1 MRRKSEVVTKERGNF
16 LADAQ
21 AQFGLNY
28 TELVKMAMQ
37 KSREAAVSALSW
49 TENSSNKD

>member
-1 MRRKSEVVTKERGNF
+1 VTKERGQF

-28 TELVKMAMQ
+28 TELVETAMQ
-37 KSREAAVSALSW
+37 KSREAAVGALGW
-49 TENSSNKD
+49 TEDSGDED